1 MFPKFIQMGLYWYIR
16 GVYIQEGKGVEGLI
30 FGMLIGLHIWGG
42 GAIFRRG
49 SYIPGRVNGI
59 LHMKNSMCETLNLK
73 LRLNLNEIMHI
84 S

>member
-42 GAIFRRG
+42 GGLFSGGGLTYRG
-49 SYIPGRVNGI
+49 VLTGFYI
-59 LHMKNSMCETLNLK
+59 
-73 LRLNLNEIMHI
+73 
-84 S
+84 

>member
-42 GAIFRRG
+42 GGYFREG
-49 SYIPGRVNGI
+49 V
-59 LHMKNSMCETLNLK
+59 LHTGAC
-73 LRLNLNEIMHI
+73 
-84 S
+84 

>member
-42 GAIFRRG
+42 G

>member
-42 GAIFRRG
+42 GLFSGGSLTYRG
-49 SYIPGRVNGI
+49 VLTGFYI
-59 LHMKNSMCETLNLK
+59 
-73 LRLNLNEIMHI
+73 
-84 S
+84 